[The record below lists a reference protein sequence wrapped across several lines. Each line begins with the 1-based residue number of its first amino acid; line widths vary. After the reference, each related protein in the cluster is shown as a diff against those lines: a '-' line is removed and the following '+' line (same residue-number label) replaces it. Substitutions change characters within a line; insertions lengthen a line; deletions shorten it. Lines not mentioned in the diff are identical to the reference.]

1 LAAQASTELK
11 YFFIS
16 VLTADLY
23 ALLRSRLRSAIWAR
37 LRADFV
43 FATVIPKKTINYV
56 HTLLGLIN
64 IALILLMLQFLTKN
78 FFMG

>member
-1 LAAQASTELK
+1 M
-11 YFFIS
+11 
-16 VLTADLY
+16 TADLY

-64 IALILLMLQFLTKN
+64 ITSFWPM
-78 FFMG
+78 